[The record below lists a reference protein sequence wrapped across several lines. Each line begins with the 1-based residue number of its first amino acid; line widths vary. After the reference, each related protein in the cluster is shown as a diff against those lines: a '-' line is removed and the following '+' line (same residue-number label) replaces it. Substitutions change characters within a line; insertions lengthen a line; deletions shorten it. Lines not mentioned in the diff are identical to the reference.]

1 MQTKGFTIVE
11 LLVVISI
18 IALLAAF
25 VSTSLIGART
35 KGADQA
41 VKSTFRQVFV
51 QAEIYKNQ
59 NGGFGSGL
67 GAETDVSDC
76 NSGFFADPQMSE
88 LKTSILSNS
97 MPGATLVCNTSA
109 NGQLWAMSVSPMR
122 SNIPWCA
129 DNSAHYKSAVAA
141 SGICP

>member
-41 VKSTFRQVFV
+41 VKSTFRQVFA

-59 NGGFGSGL
+59 YGGFGSGF
-67 GAETDVSDC
+67 GGETDVTDC
-76 NSGFFADPQMSE
+76 TAGFFGSPQMPE
-88 LKTSILSNS
+88 LKVSILTNAA
-97 MPGATLVCNTSA
+97 PGATLVCNTSA
-109 NGQLWAMSVSPMR
+109 NGQLWAMSVNSLR

-129 DNSAHYKSAVAA
+129 DNSAHYKSAVAS